1 MATLPLDIDLL
12 AFLATVA
19 RIVFGSMPQLQR
31 NVAAIPAEYDH
42 EVISPAALTE
52 KQKDFF
58 APYDKKLLEL
68 QYFPMCTYRV
78 RNYGAN
84 LMRRYI
90 NPADRASCTVMA
102 VEVKTR
108 VGGVESANLASNVSF
123 FTVFTD
129 GKQLTTRN
137 MKIRTVLDHPP
148 EFIVQECPYEENL
161 GALKR
166 KHEAKAASLGVPVA
180 AEMSVPGLFEFYQ
193 KQHRRFSE
201 YQVQQGTFER
211 TATGY
216 VVGKKAFRR
225 GIRNFLVPF
234 AERFSVTRLVL
245 AGVLAIGL
253 PAATYLR
260 IMPMVMEY
268 AVKTGLDATLS
279 SILVLGASYILAG
292 AAVGV
297 ILEKSQFVWGF
308 LFCYVGVHLLTGWWI
323 SPVPFGLI
331 AAIVGHG
338 VAQMR
343 KRQRLI
349 LRTSEAK

>member
-1 MATLPLDIDLL
+1 MATFPLDIDLL

-19 RIVFGSMPQLQR
+19 RIAFGSMPHLKR

-42 EVISPAALTE
+42 EEVSPETLTE
-52 KQKDFF
+52 KQKNFF
-58 APYDKKLLEL
+58 APYDKELSEL

-90 NPADRASCTVMA
+90 NPADRAACTVMA
-102 VEVKTR
+102 VEVKSR
-108 VGGVESANLASNVSF
+108 VDGVVSANLASNVSF

-137 MKIRTVLDHPP
+137 MKMRTVLDHPP
-148 EFIVQECPYEENL
+148 QFIVQECPYEENL
-161 GALKR
+161 AALKK
-166 KHEAKAASLGVPVA
+166 KHDAKAAKLGIPVA
-180 AEMSVPGLFEFYQ
+180 AEMSVPRMFDFYQ
-193 KQHRRFSE
+193 KQHQRFSE
-201 YQVQQGTFER
+201 YQVERGTFER
-211 TATGY
+211 TPTGY
-216 VVGKKAFRR
+216 VVSKKAFRR
-225 GIRNFLVPF
+225 GIRNFLLPF
-234 AERFSVTRLVL
+234 AERFSLTRLVA
-245 AGVLAIGL
+245 AGIVAVGL

-260 IMPMVMEY
+260 IMPMLMEY
-268 AVKTGLDATLS
+268 ALRTNLDVRLS

-292 AAVGV
+292 AAVGL

-331 AAIVGHG
+331 AAIVGHS